1 MLSEL
6 FIENYILIPRLEIC
20 FETGFNTIT
29 GETGAGKSILL
40 GALSL
45 ILGQRADSQSL
56 LDPGRKCVIE
66 GTFTNTSSHVNDYLK
81 EQELDLLDQLI
92 VRREIAPGGKSRAFI
107 NDTPV
112 QLTQL
117 KSLGELLVDVHS
129 QHSTLFLNESG
140 FQLSVIDH
148 FAGNDKLLEGYRDA
162 YNYSQRL
169 QDHRNNLSESARK
182 QAAEVDFLQFQFD
195 ELSAARLLPNEK
207 EELEEE
213 LETLTHAEEI
223 KSRLHQV
230 AEGIN
235 QGDEPVVDKLKVMY
249 SHIRQVA
256 SFNPTASAILNRLD
270 ACIIELNDLG
280 DEMMSLTTKINYNPD
295 RIGVIQERLDLIY
308 RLEHKHHVSS
318 TDALISLR
326 EDIAYRLQGIQS
338 VGESLMAAEKELA
351 AAKVK
356 LLELAGKLSESRQ
369 KVFEPFVSAVL
380 LNLGS
385 IGMSAARLKV
395 DHQSLTEVNE
405 NGADRIVFHFNANPD
420 GELRPIA
427 RVASGGELSRLM
439 LSVKAALADRSL
451 VGTIILDEIDSGV
464 SGDIASRLG
473 TMMQR
478 MGEGVQLIAITHLPQ
493 IAAKA
498 STHFKV
504 LKTNTPQ
511 GTRSEI
517 QSLTESQRISE
528 IAGMLGGA
536 SPSEEARA
544 TAKQLMQ

>member
-6 FIENYILIPRLEIC
+6 FIENYILIPRLEIR
-20 FETGFNTIT
+20 FETGFNAIT

-56 LDPGRKCVIE
+56 LDPEKKCIIE
-66 GTFTNTSSHVNDYLK
+66 GTFNHSSSRVTDYLK
-81 EQELDLLDQLI
+81 EQELDVLDQLI

-112 QLTQL
+112 QLAQL
-117 KSLGELLVDVHS
+117 KQLGELLVDVHS
-129 QHSTLFLNESG
+129 QHSTLYLNETG

-148 FAGNDKLLEGYRDA
+148 FAGNDKLLNEYRNA
-162 YNYSQRL
+162 YHDFQQLRDRCNE
-169 QDHRNNLSESARK
+169 LSEAAHK

-195 ELSAARLLPNEK
+195 ELSAARLLPKEK
-207 EELEEE
+207 ETLEEE

-235 QGDEPVVDKLKVMY
+235 QGDEPVVDQLKAMH
-249 SHIRQVA
+249 SLIRQVTALYPLA
-256 SFNPTASAILNRLD
+256 STILSRLN

-280 DEMMSLTTKINYNPD
+280 DEMMSITTKINYDPE
-295 RIGVIQERLDLIY
+295 RIGTIQERLDLIY

-318 TDALISLR
+318 TDSLIDLCDNIAL
-326 EDIAYRLQGIQS
+326 RLQGIQS
-338 VGESLMAAEKELA
+338 VGDSLVAAEKEFA
-351 AAKVK
+351 VAKTK
-356 LLELAGKLSESRQ
+356 LLELAGKLTKSRQ
-369 KVFEPFVSAVL
+369 KVFEPFERAVL
-380 LNLGS
+380 QNLGS
-385 IGMSAARLKV
+385 IGMSVARLKV
-395 DHQSLTEVNE
+395 DYQSLAEVND
-405 NGADRIVFHFNANPD
+405 NGADRIVFLFNANPD
-420 GELRPIA
+420 GELRPVA

-439 LSVKAALADRSL
+439 LSVKAALANRSL

-498 STHFKV
+498 GSHFKV
-504 LKTNTPQ
+504 LKINAPE

-517 QSLTESQRISE
+517 HSLTEDQRIAE

-536 SPSEEARA
+536 SPSEEART